1 MSTDY
6 RAIIES
12 APEAIIVYTPEKF
25 LFLNEFAA
33 NRLGSDSA
41 SLIGQ
46 PIMGFVHPDS
56 VPVVVDRIRQLMKTG
71 EAGPPLEVR
80 FVSTTGE
87 VLPAE
92 IVSVPIVFDGE
103 RALLGLIRDIRK
115 RAEVEEAR
123 ASAQRRAAIM
133 ETTIAVAHEMN
144 NVLTVLMMNA
154 ELLARDASPE
164 AIPEIAAESLAA
176 ANRIAATVQ
185 RLRQLGE
192 PRSIEY
198 LGEEKMLDLSPK
210 PIQKR
215 KKRAK

>member
-1 MSTDY
+1 
-6 RAIIES
+6 
-12 APEAIIVYTPEKF
+12 
-25 LFLNEFAA
+25 
-33 NRLGSDSA
+33 
-41 SLIGQ
+41 
-46 PIMGFVHPDS
+46 
-56 VPVVVDRIRQLMKTG
+56 
-71 EAGPPLEVR
+71 
-80 FVSTTGE
+80 
-87 VLPAE
+87 
-92 IVSVPIVFDGE
+92 
-103 RALLGLIRDIRK
+103 LGLIRDIRK

-154 ELLARDASPE
+154 ELLAHDASPE
-164 AIPEIAAESLAA
+164 EIPEIAAEILAA

-215 KKRAK
+215 KKR